1 MTRDEAIVVL
11 KNEQPHCGK
20 KALFPEEKKYE
31 AYDIAIKALEREPC
45 EDCIS
50 RESVLA
56 IAGDSCLDLDSYEDT
71 KEFCDEINDLPPVT
85 PKQEPCEDCISREEL
100 LKAIDTW
107 DKFGCDAD
115 NKLIPV
121 KDCYV
126 PYIHY
131 DDVVKCVK
139 GLPSVN
145 PKSKTG
151 HWIDGVCSECG
162 YIGDEEV
169 FGGKFKYCPVCGAV
183 MRGEE

>member
-1 MTRDEAIVVL
+1 MTREEAAKIL
-11 KNEQPHCGK
+11 KLERDSWRKNPKLKVDQRLYD
-20 KALFPEEKKYE
+20 AL
-31 AYDIAIKALEREPC
+31 DVAIKALEQ
-45 EDCIS
+45 
-50 RESVLA
+50 
-56 IAGDSCLDLDSYEDT
+56 
-71 KEFCDEINDLPPVT
+71 K
-85 PKQEPCEDCISREEL
+85 PCEDCISREEL

-162 YIGDEEV
+162 YIGGEEV
-169 FGGKFKYCPVCGAV
+169 FGGEFKYCPVCGTV
-183 MRGEE
+183 MGGEHEND